1 VSTKG
6 ISFALRVFFGVQSLP
21 LEAIMTSF
29 SASEIKDKIDN
40 FPRTNLIHLP
50 TPFQRMTNLE
60 KELGGPELYLKRD
73 DLTGLA
79 FGGNKSRKLEFII
92 PDVQAKGADVIITW
106 ASVQSNWCL
115 QTAAAARKFGI
126 RPVLILFKTYEL
138 PDEYDGNLLLD
149 HILDADIK
157 IREAEYGKVVDQADV
172 DKVLEQVIKEVKEWG
187 HTPYVAPIGGSI
199 VGGSMDK
206 PLGAI
211 GYVNAFV
218 EMLEQTE
225 GFGFQPDYI
234 VHATGSGGTQ
244 AGLVFGAKALCPK
257 ARVLGISVSDEKE
270 SFSKDVLSIAKD
282 TEKAFGIDLSISA
295 DDVIVFDEYLEEG
308 YGVVTESV
316 SDVLRL
322 VSVKE
327 GVFLD
332 PVYTGKA
339 MVALVDLVNKGYIPQ
354 DAKVVFF
361 HTGGTAALFPNKDK
375 LSSLLK

>member
-1 VSTKG
+1 
-6 ISFALRVFFGVQSLP
+6 
-21 LEAIMTSF
+21 
-29 SASEIKDKIDN
+29 
-40 FPRTNLIHLP
+40 
-50 TPFQRMTNLE
+50 MTNLE

-92 PDVQAKGADVIITW
+92 PDVREKGADVIITW

-126 RPVLILFKTYEL
+126 TPVLILFKTYEL

-149 HILDADIK
+149 YILDADIK

-172 DKVLEQVIKEVKEWG
+172 DEVLEQVIMEVKEWG

-211 GYVNAFV
+211 GYVNAFA

-225 GFGFQPDYI
+225 CLGFRPDYV

-244 AGLVFGAKALCPK
+244 AGLVFGAKALSPK
-257 ARVLGISVSDEKE
+257 TKVLGVSVSEEKE

-282 TEKAFGIDLSISA
+282 TEKAFGLDLSISE

-316 SDVLRL
+316 SDVVRL
-322 VSVKE
+322 VSMRE

-339 MVALVDLVNKGYIPQ
+339 MVALFDLVKKEYIPK

-361 HTGGTAALFPNKDK
+361 HTGGTAALFPNKGK
-375 LSSLLK
+375 LTSLLK

>member
-1 VSTKG
+1 
-6 ISFALRVFFGVQSLP
+6 
-21 LEAIMTSF
+21 MTTF
-29 SASEIKDKIDN
+29 TASEIKTKIRE
-40 FPRTNLIHLP
+40 FPRANLIHLP
-50 TPFQRMTNLE
+50 TPFQRMENLE
-60 KELGGPELYLKRD
+60 KDLGGLELYFKRD

-92 PDVQAKGADVIITW
+92 SDVQAKGADVIITW

-126 RPVLILFKTYEL
+126 TPILILFKTYEL
-138 PDEYDGNLLLD
+138 PDEFDGNLLLD
-149 HILDADIK
+149 YILNADIR
-157 IREAEYGKVVDQADV
+157 IREAEYGRVVDRADV
-172 DKVLEQVIKEVKEWG
+172 DEVLEEVVMEVKEWG
-187 HTPYVAPIGGSI
+187 HTPYVAPIGGSL

-211 GYVNAFV
+211 GYVNAYAEMMEQVEERGFLPDFV
-218 EMLEQTE
+218 
-225 GFGFQPDYI
+225 

-244 AGLVFGAKALCPK
+244 AGLVFGAKSMSPK
-257 ARVLGISVSDEKE
+257 TKVLGVSVSEEKE
-270 SFSKDVLSIAKD
+270 TFSKDVLSIAKD
-282 TEKAFGIDLSISA
+282 TEKAFDIDLSINE

-316 SDVLRL
+316 SEVIRIAAM
-322 VSVKE
+322 KE

-339 MVALVDLVNKGYIPQ
+339 MVALVDLVKKGYIPN

-361 HTGGTAALFPNKDK
+361 HTGGTAALFPNKTK
-375 LSSLLK
+375 LTSFLKP